1 MVLVDDF
8 REIWNCTC
16 WLKKLVWIQPEIK
29 REHGTTE
36 ALTFPF
42 PFPFG
47 RLKFEKR
54 ARDVEKEGV
63 ILSLTQQR
71 RGVIRCALCITI
83 SFPFLSAIINQNKD
97 AKLVPNSHPFSIE
110 YPHQSITLAFF
121 PSIPCFFS
129 WLLNNKLSSRITTL
143 STNHQKN
150 GRNKKFG
157 FFHLGLLLF
166 LWFLFCFVC
175 CTSFLEYWNGFCCF
189 IWNLQVY
196 PKVKVREQDDQE
208 DFKGPSL
215 LPLNDDSSF
224 PGITCSSLSYFFFL
238 NFLFIINL
246 I

>member
-8 REIWNCTC
+8 REIWNCTS
-16 WLKKLVWIQPEIK
+16 WLKKIVWIQPEIK

-36 ALTFPF
+36 ALT
-42 PFPFG
+42 FPFG

-143 STNHQKN
+143 STNHQKKW
-150 GRNKKFG
+150 KKQQVR
-157 FFHLGLLLF
+157 FFSSWSSSFSLVF
-166 LWFLFCFVC
+166 VLFCFVC

-215 LPLNDDSSF
+215 FPLNDDSSF

>member
-1 MVLVDDF
+1 M
-8 REIWNCTC
+8 
-16 WLKKLVWIQPEIK
+16 K
-29 REHGTTE
+29 REHVTW
-36 ALTFPF
+36 
-42 PFPFG
+42 
-47 RLKFEKR
+47 KR
-54 ARDVEKEGV
+54 KASFWVWPNRGEEWFVTHS
-63 ILSLTQQR
+63 ILLFHF
-71 RGVIRCALCITI
+71 L
-83 SFPFLSAIINQNKD
+83 SFPFRNHQSKQRRKVSS
-97 AKLVPNSHPFSIE
+97 KFTPFSIE
-110 YPHQSITLAFF
+110 CPHQSITLAFF

-150 GRNKKFG
+150 GRNNKFG

-189 IWNLQVY
+189 VWNLQVY

>member
-8 REIWNCTC
+8 REIWNCTS
-16 WLKKLVWIQPEIK
+16 WLKKIVWIQPEIK

-150 GRNKKFG
+150 GRNNKFG

-166 LWFLFCFVC
+166 LWFLFCFVLFVVQV
-175 CTSFLEYWNGFCCF
+175 FLNTEMGFVVLFGIFKCIQRWKSGNKTIKRISRDLLCF
-189 IWNLQVY
+189 HWMMILLFQV
-196 PKVKVREQDDQE
+196 
-208 DFKGPSL
+208 L
-215 LPLNDDSSF
+215 LAPLFPISSF
-224 PGITCSSLSYFFFL
+224 
-238 NFLFIINL
+238 
-246 I
+246 

>member
-1 MVLVDDF
+1 MLIEKVSVNSA
-8 REIWNCTC
+8 RN
-16 WLKKLVWIQPEIK
+16 K
-29 REHGTTE
+29 
-36 ALTFPF
+36 
-42 PFPFG
+42 
-47 RLKFEKR
+47 KR
-54 ARDVEKEGV
+54 ARNYRSVDISISISIWEAKIWKESTWRGKGRRHFEFDPTEERSD
-63 ILSLTQQR
+63 SLRT
-71 RGVIRCALCITI
+71 LCYYFI

-150 GRNKKFG
+150 GRNNKFG

>member
-8 REIWNCTC
+8 REIWNCTS
-16 WLKKLVWIQPEIK
+16 WLKKIVWIQPEIK

-36 ALTFPF
+36 ALT
-42 PFPFG
+42 FPFG

-143 STNHQKN
+143 STNHQKKW
-150 GRNKKFG
+150 KKQQVRFFSSWSSSFSLVFVLFCLLYKFSWILKWVLLFYLESSSVSKGESQGTRRSRG
-157 FFHLGLLLF
+157 FQGTFFVSIEWWFFFSRYYLLLS
-166 LWFLFCFVC
+166 FLF
-175 CTSFLEYWNGFCCF
+175 L
-189 IWNLQVY
+189 L
-196 PKVKVREQDDQE
+196 
-208 DFKGPSL
+208 FK
-215 LPLNDDSSF
+215 LPF
-224 PGITCSSLSYFFFL
+224 YY
-238 NFLFIINL
+238 
-246 I
+246 